1 MKKERRVPIFFA
13 CDENFVKYTVVALES
28 MIANASTERKY
39 IIHILNTDISEN
51 MKQVLY
57 HMANDNFEIQFN
69 NVTNYLRTIHE
80 KLPIRD
86 YYSHTTYYRFFIAE
100 MFPEYE
106 KAIYIDSDTIVKGDI
121 SRLYDFDLGDNYVG
135 GVNDQVVV
143 QDPIFGD
150 YVEKVLGVERNN
162 YFNAGL
168 LLINCDQFRK
178 NNVLDQFCK
187 LLHMYNFVV
196 AQDQDY
202 LNVICHN
209 KVLWLPQVWNTE
221 VFGEIAPKEEDICI
235 LHYNLAAKPWHYKDC
250 RMQQYFWKYAERS
263 GVYPEILKELE
274 TYTDEQ
280 RAEDM
285 ASGANLQTCKAGNCK
300 RK

>member
-1 MKKERRVPIFFA
+1 M
-13 CDENFVKYTVVALES
+13 
-28 MIANASTERKY
+28 
-39 IIHILNTDISEN
+39 
-51 MKQVLY
+51 
-57 HMANDNFEIQFN
+57 
-69 NVTNYLRTIHE
+69 
-80 KLPIRD
+80 
-86 YYSHTTYYRFFIAE
+86 
-100 MFPEYE
+100 
-106 KAIYIDSDTIVKGDI
+106 
-121 SRLYDFDLGDNYVG
+121 YDFDLGDNYVG

-209 KVLWLPQVWNTE
+209 KVLWLPQVE
-221 VFGEIAPKEEDICI
+221 YGS
-235 LHYNLAAKPWHYKDC
+235 
-250 RMQQYFWKYAERS
+250 FW
-263 GVYPEILKELE
+263 
-274 TYTDEQ
+274 
-280 RAEDM
+280 
-285 ASGANLQTCKAGNCK
+285 
-300 RK
+300 